1 MDHTLKVLE
10 MFLFSCARLSF
21 DRDTDTFRQA
31 VDLGVTTSSI
41 FYLFFHRSH
50 FWHWPVGKAP
60 FMGTLAV
67 VVHVELLMDHLM
79 VTIMCTMNG
88 KGLCYWMLRFGATRR
103 NRMGTALA

>member
-1 MDHTLKVLE
+1 MGHTVKVLE
-10 MFLFSCARLSF
+10 MFLFSCARFSF
-21 DRDTDTFRQA
+21 DCDTDTFRQA

-67 VVHVELLMDHLM
+67 VVHVELLMDHLV

-88 KGLCYWMLRFGATRR
+88 KGFCYWMLRFGATGR
-103 NRMGTALA
+103 NRMGTALP